1 MDDVKHAKFVA
12 LMTVNVEII
21 IEKSGTRVW

>member
-1 MDDVKHAKFVA
+1 MDDVKHATFVA
-12 LMTVNVEII
+12 LMTVTVEII